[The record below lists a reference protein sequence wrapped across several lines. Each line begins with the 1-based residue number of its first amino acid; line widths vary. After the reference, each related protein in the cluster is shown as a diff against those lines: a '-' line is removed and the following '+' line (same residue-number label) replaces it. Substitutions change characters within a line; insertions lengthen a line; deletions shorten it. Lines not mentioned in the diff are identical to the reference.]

1 MTELMYSINSGLIA
15 VVLLL
20 SMLVAME
27 IGVRIGLRAKPHTN
41 GPIKEHVNAIQ
52 GSILGILALLL
63 AFTLSLSLQRF
74 DTRSEAVVSEANA
87 IGTTYL
93 RAQLLKPPLRA
104 EVQALLREYVDLRL
118 RASNTPSADGAE
130 RDALLADATHT
141 QNALWARAMQSAEVD
156 PSLLTS
162 GLFIQALNELIDSL
176 GRRDAAVHRHVPEAV
191 LLLLYGTFLM
201 AGGIVGYACGV
212 GGHRPSFASYVMVV
226 LIVVLVFIIV
236 DLDRPRRGLIQ
247 VSQKSLLDL
256 QASMRAPAIGVRR

>member
-1 MTELMYSINSGLIA
+1 
-15 VVLLL
+15 
-20 SMLVAME
+20 
-27 IGVRIGLRAKPHTN
+27 
-41 GPIKEHVNAIQ
+41 
-52 GSILGILALLL
+52 
-63 AFTLSLSLQRF
+63 
-74 DTRSEAVVSEANA
+74 
-87 IGTTYL
+87 
-93 RAQLLKPPLRA
+93 
-104 EVQALLREYVDLRL
+104 
-118 RASNTPSADGAE
+118 
-130 RDALLADATHT
+130 
-141 QNALWARAMQSAEVD
+141 
-156 PSLLTS
+156 LLTS

-212 GGHRPSFASYVMVV
+212 GDHRPSFASYVMVV